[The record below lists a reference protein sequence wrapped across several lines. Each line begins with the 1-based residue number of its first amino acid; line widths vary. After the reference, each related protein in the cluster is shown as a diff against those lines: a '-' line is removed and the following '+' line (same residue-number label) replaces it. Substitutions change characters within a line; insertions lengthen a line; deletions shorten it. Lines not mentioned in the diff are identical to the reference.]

1 MQFFNIGSTIK
12 EYRKTNSLTQQELA
26 SQVGITRQTLSKLE
40 KGEIPK
46 ISLATFIK
54 ILNTLDLEL
63 EITEKKPFYYFDPSN
78 IKE

>member
-12 EYRKTNSLTQQELA
+12 EYRKANSLTQQKLA
-26 SQVGITRQTLSKLE
+26 SKVGITRQTLSKLE

-54 ILNTLDLEL
+54 ILDTLEL
-63 EITEKKPFYYFDPSN
+63 ELDITEKKPFYYFDAGE

>member
-12 EYRKTNSLTQQELA
+12 EYRKANNLTQQELA

-54 ILNTLDLEL
+54 ILNTLNLEL
-63 EITEKKPFYYFDPSN
+63 EISEKKPFYYFDAN
-78 IKE
+78 NLI

>member
-12 EYRKTNSLTQQELA
+12 EYRKANNLTQQELA

-54 ILNTLDLEL
+54 ILNTLNLEL
-63 EITEKKPFYYFDPSN
+63 EISEKKPFYYFDASD
-78 IKE
+78 IE

>member
-12 EYRKTNSLTQQELA
+12 EYRKANNLTQQELA

-54 ILNTLDLEL
+54 ILNTLSLEL
-63 EITEKKPFYYFDPSN
+63 EINEKKPFYYFDANS
-78 IKE
+78 IGD